1 MWIQGK
7 PSSMQ
12 WVGQQTLGNR
22 WQTMMILYFIR
33 TQDKG
38 FWWSSLRC
46 HAWQQKNLWAWHQS
60 SHIIREKKKFFF
72 FISSRSIVF
81 DSLWSHG
88 LYSPWNSLGQNT
100 GVGNISLLQ
109 EIFPIQELNPGLPH
123 CGRILYRLSHKG
135 SPRILGWVPIPST
148 GDFPNTGIQP
158 GPPALQ
164 RESLPTKLSG
174 KPKIWHL

>member
-1 MWIQGK
+1 MNPREAQFYAMSGATNTWKQVTNYDDTVLHQNSRQRILVVIPEMPCLAAKESLSMTPKLTHYQG
-7 PSSMQ
+7 
-12 WVGQQTLGNR
+12 
-22 WQTMMILYFIR
+22 
-33 TQDKG
+33 
-38 FWWSSLRC
+38 
-46 HAWQQKNLWAWHQS
+46 
-60 SHIIREKKKFFF
+60 EKKNFF